1 MTYYAM
7 FVKTLGTVI
16 FMADKTKQQSRYQ
29 NFDSL
34 MDFED
39 HELQNTMHEFLEE
52 EKKAN
57 TNIWN
62 FATIAGIAMFFVGMV
77 FVIQTIG
84 LDIGPSLSGLIEA
97 MPLIGGVL
105 VTLVGFGFL
114 GGDRKK
120 NKKRKKQKS
129 KQQSGSVNFDYDF
142 DDTADDEDFTLDNDL
157 GSKKKSGSQSSSAKG
172 EYNFDTYAF
181 RQSKKLYK
189 SRTDKKWAGVCGG
202 LAKYFGI
209 SSTVIRLLFVITFFA
224 GSGTSLLVYIALAI
238 ALDKE
243 PPEAMDDF
251 DF

>member
-1 MTYYAM
+1 
-7 FVKTLGTVI
+7 
-16 FMADKTKQQSRYQ
+16 MADKTKENIPHQSL
-29 NFDSL
+29 DT
-34 MDFED
+34 MMEFED
-39 HELQNTMHEFLEE
+39 HELRTTMQEFLEE

-62 FATIAGIAMFFVGMV
+62 FATIAGIAMFFVGV
-77 FVIQTIG
+77 VYLIQAIG
-84 LDIGPSLSGLIEA
+84 LSIGPDLSNIVEI

-114 GGDRKK
+114 VGDRKK
-120 NKKRKKQKS
+120 EKTEKKKKQKS
-129 KQQSGSVNFDYDF
+129 STKFDF
-142 DDTADDEDFTLDNDL
+142 DFDEDADMDEDFNLKNDL
-157 GSKKKSGSQSSSAKG
+157 NKRSSKNRKSSARNAK
-172 EYNFDTYAF
+172 YDSFAL

-189 SRTDKKWAGVCGG
+189 SRTNKKWAGVCGG

-209 SSTVIRLLFVITFFA
+209 SATVVRLLFIITFFA

-243 PPEAMDDF
+243 PPELMDDF